1 MKRATTSKARAAVDE
16 LENLFKALADKT
28 RLRILALLG
37 NNEVCVCHIHDSLG
51 LPQPTVSRHLAYL
64 RKSGLVAAR
73 RDGVWMHYQV
83 SRSLS
88 PVIQGVVAAAVD
100 ALQQLP
106 ATTQD
111 RKQFQRSFGQLYVLD
126 SPRRWRVLCA
136 PRAGVAAMIE
146 SATERDLPEIRGVA
160 RATAPAARGRRRAP
174 ADDARCEGR
183 RADRRHRGAGAVRGR
198 RPAAVRRRRTA
209 PARQAA
215 RPSADGCGVAA
226 GLDPRRDHRLPV

>member
-1 MKRATTSKARAAVDE
+1 MKRASPPNARAAVDE

-83 SRSLS
+83 SRSLN
-88 PVIQGVVAAAVD
+88 PVMRGIVSAAVD
-100 ALQQLP
+100 ALEQLR

-126 SPRRWRVLCA
+126 SPAGGACCA
-136 PRAGVAAMIE
+136 PRTQE
-146 SATERDLPEIRGVA
+146 SQP
-160 RATAPAARGRRRAP
+160 
-174 ADDARCEGR
+174 
-183 RADRRHRGAGAVRGR
+183 
-198 RPAAVRRRRTA
+198 
-209 PARQAA
+209 
-215 RPSADGCGVAA
+215 
-226 GLDPRRDHRLPV
+226 

>member
-1 MKRATTSKARAAVDE
+1 MKGTTTVRSRAAIDE
-16 LENLFKALADKT
+16 LENVYKALADKT

-88 PVIQGVVAAAVD
+88 PLVRAILGAAVD
-100 ALQQLP
+100 ALRQVP
-106 ATTQD
+106 ATSQD

-126 SPRRWRVLCA
+126 SPAGGACCA
-136 PRAGVAAMIE
+136 PRAQE
-146 SATERDLPEIRGVA
+146 SEP
-160 RATAPAARGRRRAP
+160 
-174 ADDARCEGR
+174 
-183 RADRRHRGAGAVRGR
+183 
-198 RPAAVRRRRTA
+198 
-209 PARQAA
+209 
-215 RPSADGCGVAA
+215 
-226 GLDPRRDHRLPV
+226 